1 MIESEVAMQTSK
13 YFIYFL
19 ICLPLI
25 CSAASTLENLEY
37 MTEQYAPYNYQDD
50 DGIPQG
56 LAVEVLNKVW
66 EILET
71 PPQNIDILPWARG
84 YSLALNK
91 KNTMLFSTTRSQ
103 SRKDLFKWACP
114 IIDIR
119 IVLISLKKAKMNIRS
134 IEEAKQFKVVAIKSD
149 IGQQLL
155 LDKAFDDNQIYLAN
169 FLESAIRMLK
179 YGHVDLLSSAETTT
193 FSKLQE
199 MGENLDQY
207 ETAWVLE
214 TNPSCFAFHHEVD
227 EKLIEEFQTALDQVN
242 AIPGFI
248 QGLKQKYQLESR

>member
-1 MIESEVAMQTSK
+1 MSVICQRLIHFLFCLLLCVPVSSLLANSIE
-13 YFIYFL
+13 
-19 ICLPLI
+19 
-25 CSAASTLENLEY
+25 TLDY
-37 MTEQYAPYNYQDD
+37 ITEQYAPYNYQDES
-50 DGIPQG
+50 GIPQG
-56 LAVEVLNKVW
+56 MAVEVLNKVW
-66 EILET
+66 EVLDI
-71 PPQNIDILPWARG
+71 PPQKIDIFPWARG

-91 KNTMLFSTTRSQ
+91 KNTLLFSTTRSP
-103 SRKDLFKWACP
+103 SREDLFKWACP

-119 IVLISLKKAKMNIRS
+119 IVLISLKKNKMNIRS

-155 LDKAFDDNQIYLAN
+155 LDKAFEDDQIYLSN
-169 FLESAIRMLK
+169 FLASAIRMLK

-193 FSKLQE
+193 FSKLEE

-227 EKLIEEFQTALDQVN
+227 DKLIAEFQTALDQVN

-248 QGLKQKYQLESR
+248 QGLKQKYQLEDH